1 MAQQQT
7 PSYERMRIGNDGIQ
21 IHDGI
26 GIPSPSTRFTIPSD
40 GFFSC
45 GTTPPTTTLGHS
57 GTTTTGT
64 AYFQPSSGTIS
75 SGTYI
80 SGGNISSFTVPNL
93 TVSNLTISS
102 INQNAI
108 MQNKVAVF
116 KVTRNDEN
124 EITSAEFIKELWVQ
138 TKNNQ
143 SVEFEV
149 ARDKDLAK
157 YKAEDLSIRV
167 IYTVTF

>member
-1 MAQQQT
+1 MAQT
-7 PSYERMRIGNDGIQ
+7 
-21 IHDGI
+21 
-26 GIPSPSTRFTIPSD
+26 FTS
-40 GFFSC
+40 G
-45 GTTPPTTTLGHS
+45 TTTLGYS
-57 GTTTTGT
+57 GTGTT
-64 AYFQPSSGTIS
+64 S

-80 SGGNISSFTVPNL
+80 SGGDISSFTVPSL
-93 TVSNLTISS
+93 TTSNLTISS

-108 MQNKVAVF
+108 MQSKVTVF

-124 EITSAEFIKELWVQ
+124 EITSAEFIKEMWVQ

>member
-1 MAQQQT
+1 MAQT
-7 PSYERMRIGNDGIQ
+7 
-21 IHDGI
+21 
-26 GIPSPSTRFTIPSD
+26 F
-40 GFFSC
+40 
-45 GTTPPTTTLGHS
+45 
-57 GTTTTGT
+57 TTGT
-64 AYFQPSSGTIS
+64 GTIS
-75 SGTYI
+75 SGTTYTDYNTYI
-80 SGGNISSFTVPNL
+80 PTFT
-93 TVSNLTISS
+93 TSNLTISS

-124 EITSAEFIKELWVQ
+124 KITSTEFIKELWVQ
-138 TKNNQ
+138 TKNGQ

-157 YKAEDLSIRV
+157 YKAEDLSIRT

>member
-1 MAQQQT
+1 MASINH
-7 PSYERMRIGNDGIQ
+7 PSYCTTGTTI
-21 IHDGI
+21 
-26 GIPSPSTRFTIPSD
+26 STTAFTIPSN
-40 GFFSC
+40 GFLSY
-45 GTTPPTTTLGHS
+45 
-57 GTTTTGT
+57 GTTTPSTTFGISGLGITGYSGTGT
-64 AYFQPSSGTIS
+64 TS

-80 SGGNISSFTVPNL
+80 SGGNISSCTVPNL
-93 TVSNLTISS
+93 TAPNLTISS

-124 EITSAEFIKELWVQ
+124 EITSAEFIKEMWVQ
-138 TKNNQ
+138 TKNGQ

-167 IYTVTF
+167 ILSVTF

>member
-1 MAQQQT
+1 MAQT
-7 PSYERMRIGNDGIQ
+7 FTTGI
-21 IHDGI
+21 ITSG
-26 GIPSPSTRFTIPSD
+26 TITS
-40 GFFSC
+40 
-45 GTTPPTTTLGHS
+45 LGHS
-57 GTTTTGT
+57 GTTTGT
-64 AYFQPSSGTIS
+64 TS

-80 SGGNISSFTVPNL
+80 SGCYTPSFTVPNL
-93 TVSNLTISS
+93 TTTNLTISS

-124 EITSAEFIKELWVQ
+124 EITSTEFIKELWVQ
-138 TKNNQ
+138 TKNGQ

-157 YKAEDLSIRV
+157 YKAEDLSIRT

>member
-1 MAQQQT
+1 MNYLNNNNMAQT
-7 PSYERMRIGNDGIQ
+7 
-21 IHDGI
+21 
-26 GIPSPSTRFTIPSD
+26 FTS
-40 GFFSC
+40 G
-45 GTTPPTTTLGHS
+45 TTTLGYS
-57 GTTTTGT
+57 GTGTT
-64 AYFQPSSGTIS
+64 S

-80 SGGNISSFTVPNL
+80 SGGSCTPSFTVPSL
-93 TVSNLTISS
+93 TTSNLTISS

-124 EITSAEFIKELWVQ
+124 EITSTEFLKELWVQ
-138 TKNNQ
+138 TKNGQ

-157 YKAEDLSIRV
+157 YKAEDLSIKT

>member
-1 MAQQQT
+1 MAQT
-7 PSYERMRIGNDGIQ
+7 
-21 IHDGI
+21 
-26 GIPSPSTRFTIPSD
+26 FTS
-40 GFFSC
+40 G
-45 GTTPPTTTLGHS
+45 TTTLGYS
-57 GTTTTGT
+57 GTGTT
-64 AYFQPSSGTIS
+64 S

-80 SGGNISSFTVPNL
+80 SGGDISSFTVPNL
-93 TVSNLTISS
+93 TTPNLTISL

-108 MQNKVAVF
+108 MQSKVTVF

-124 EITSAEFIKELWVQ
+124 EITSTEFLKELWVQ
-138 TKNNQ
+138 TKNGQ

-157 YKAEDLSIRV
+157 YKAEDLSIKT

>member
-1 MAQQQT
+1 MAQT
-7 PSYERMRIGNDGIQ
+7 
-21 IHDGI
+21 
-26 GIPSPSTRFTIPSD
+26 FTT
-40 GFFSC
+40 
-45 GTTPPTTTLGHS
+45 GTTGTTTLGYS
-57 GTTTTGT
+57 GTGTT
-64 AYFQPSSGTIS
+64 S

-80 SGGNISSFTVPNL
+80 SGCYTPSFTVPNL
-93 TVSNLTISS
+93 TTTNLTISS

-124 EITSAEFIKELWVQ
+124 EITSTEFIKELWVQ
-138 TKNNQ
+138 TKNGQ

-157 YKAEDLSIRV
+157 YKAEDLSIR
-167 IYTVTF
+167 TVYSVVF